1 MGMSLFWGGKTMGKK
16 KREVDDRFKRFGTV
30 SFASIT
36 KVNDFVSHLD
46 EGKVTGTRCKDCGKV
61 FFPPRADCYKCL
73 ASNMEWFDVSGTGK
87 LVSYS
92 KLEYAPVGFDG
103 DLPYCIALLD
113 YKDYKVFGRL
123 ASDLSPE
130 DIAVGMDMKTMV
142 NELPNGQVSY
152 VFEKA

>member
-1 MGMSLFWGGKTMGKK
+1 MGK
-16 KREVDDRFKRFGTV
+16 KREVDDRFKKFGTV

-36 KVNDFVSHLD
+36 KVNDFVSHLE
-46 EGKVTGTRCKDCGKV
+46 EGRVTGTRCKDCGEV

-73 ASNMEWFDVSGTGK
+73 TSNTEWFDVSGTGK

-113 YKDYKVFGRL
+113 YGDYKVFGRL
-123 ASDLSPE
+123 AADVPQE
-130 DIAVGMDMKTMV
+130 EVEVGMDMKTVV
-142 NELPNGQVSY
+142 NTLPNGQLNY
-152 VFEKA
+152 VFKKA